1 MRRPRRSDS
10 KNVFAHPQCT
20 GVVLIHGIKPT
31 QVIGGAGRSNGMV
44 VAAVITMPL
53 MACGLALMMLV
64 VIVMLMVLV
73 VITMPFVHRCVLRHG
88 VMLMPLVLR

>member
-1 MRRPRRSDS
+1 
-10 KNVFAHPQCT
+10 
-20 GVVLIHGIKPT
+20 
-31 QVIGGAGRSNGMV
+31 MV

-88 VMLMPLVLR
+88 VMLMPLVLRRCRRNNGQHKQCQQQPRHLFY

>member
-1 MRRPRRSDS
+1 
-10 KNVFAHPQCT
+10 
-20 GVVLIHGIKPT
+20 
-31 QVIGGAGRSNGMV
+31 MV
-44 VAAVITMPL
+44 VAAVITVPL